1 MTILFFICVSVCAE
15 GPLFTTSRKF
25 LLRCWSVR
33 GSTERDRV
41 LGFQIWLPKR
51 FVVDAMFF
59 QRMVFSGQLL
69 DFSVS
74 LGAFVESF

>member
-1 MTILFFICVSVCAE
+1 
-15 GPLFTTSRKF
+15 
-25 LLRCWSVR
+25 
-33 GSTERDRV
+33 V